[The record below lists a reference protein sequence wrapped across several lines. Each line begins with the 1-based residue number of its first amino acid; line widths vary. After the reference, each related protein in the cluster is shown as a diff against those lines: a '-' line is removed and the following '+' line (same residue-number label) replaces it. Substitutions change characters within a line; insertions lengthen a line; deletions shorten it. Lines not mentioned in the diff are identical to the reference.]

1 MDAWRLGRCD
11 GGSARQSARLIPDSG
26 CHHRSAALWP
36 ALNQPAPVLDWATEA
51 TLNTVMLACDLMRL
65 LRQVLLT
72 TNTVKHTSNTVRHT
86 LQTLR
91 YKSFAKPA
99 YITTESRKSILHL
112 AMAMQRRAWMQGLV
126 GCRSNLRFA
135 RSVFSRFFALRVL
148 QWKISIQGPFG
159 VVVLI
164 EKSIRPLR
172 FAPIR
177 TCPRNAGREFDQAMI
192 QARISQLRSCKFFCC
207 PCHRCL
213 FRQKMNQVGERYTR
227 LNFSSIAG
235 TGAGF
240 KEEGCV

>member
-26 CHHRSAALWP
+26 CHHPSAALWP
-36 ALNQPAPVLDWATEA
+36 ALTQPAPVLDWATEA

-213 FRQKMNQVGERYTR
+213 FRQ
-227 LNFSSIAG
+227 
-235 TGAGF
+235 
-240 KEEGCV
+240 